1 MNDIPWV
8 EKYRPTTLNG
18 VVMDDKNN
26 TILKN
31 IILKKHFPNL
41 LFYGPPGTGK
51 TTSMLNLVN
60 AYQKDTFM
68 KKVLCIHLNAS
79 DERGIDTIRH
89 QISLFVNSNG
99 LFSNELKFIILDE
112 VDYMTKSAQ
121 QGLKYLI
128 ENTNNNVRYCLICNY
143 ISKIEKSLQSNF
155 LKLKFN
161 SLPKNDIVKLLKNI
175 TEKEKVEL
183 TYDKLSIIQKYYE
196 SDIRSMINYIQINK
210 DNVNIIDDSLLNS
223 IIDKKYSI
231 NKIDD
236 NINQICVKYNVDKY
250 SLIKE
255 YVRYIM
261 VNKKIILTSETLNK
275 LESIMRNIDTT
286 IGNNYNNILFKLLT
300 LDSS

>member
-8 EKYRPTTLNG
+8 EKYRPKSLNG
-18 VVMDDKNN
+18 VVLDDKNN

-31 IILKKHFPNL
+31 IILMKHFPNL

-51 TTSMLNLVN
+51 TTSMLNLIN
-60 AYQKDTFM
+60 TYQKDTFM

-112 VDYMTKSAQ
+112 VDYMTKTAQ

-161 SLPKNDIVKLLKNI
+161 SLPKNDIVELLKNI
-175 TEKEKVEL
+175 TEKENVKL
-183 TYDKLSIIQKYYE
+183 TSNKLSIIQKYFE

-210 DNVNIIDDSLLNS
+210 ENVNIIDDTLLNS
-223 IIDKKYSI
+223 IIDKKSSI
-231 NKIDD
+231 NKLDD
-236 NINQICVKYNVDKY
+236 NINQICIKYNVDKY

-255 YVRYIM
+255 YVRFIII
-261 VNKKIILTSETLNK
+261 NKKYPLTTETLNK

-286 IGNNYNNILFKLLT
+286 IGNNYNNILFKLLM
-300 LDSS
+300 LESS

>member
-8 EKYRPTTLNG
+8 EKYRPKTLNG

-175 TEKEKVEL
+175 TEKENVEL

-231 NKIDD
+231 NKIDY
-236 NINQICVKYNVDKY
+236 NINQICIKYNVDKY

-255 YVRYIM
+255 YVRYII
-261 VNKKIILTSETLNK
+261 VDKKFILTCETLNK

-286 IGNNYNNILFKLLT
+286 TGNNYNNILFKLLT

>member
-8 EKYRPTTLNG
+8 EKYRPKSLNG
-18 VVMDDKNN
+18 VVLDDKNN

-261 VNKKIILTSETLNK
+261 VNKKIILTCETLNK